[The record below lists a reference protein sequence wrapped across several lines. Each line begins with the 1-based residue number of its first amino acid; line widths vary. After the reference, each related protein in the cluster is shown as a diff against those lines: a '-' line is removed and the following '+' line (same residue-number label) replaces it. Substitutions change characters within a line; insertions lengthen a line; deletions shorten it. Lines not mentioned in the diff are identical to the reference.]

1 MSLLKK
7 LVGLTIGA
15 AAVGA
20 AAYFLNRNEHTEEY
34 EHIWGPEDEADAED
48 GTAETAEPADDASA
62 EAEEAPAAPEGN
74 RCRSRRRS
82 SRSGG
87 RPWAGPRWR

>member
-34 EHIWGPEDEADAED
+34 RAYLGP
-48 GTAETAEPADDASA
+48 
-62 EAEEAPAAPEGN
+62 
-74 RCRSRRRS
+74 
-82 SRSGG
+82 GG
-87 RPWAGPRWR
+87 

>member
-1 MSLLKK
+1 MFSGKCRAVRRLRGSYDVFTEKA
-7 LVGLTIGA
+7 GWTDDCA

-62 EAEEAPAAPEGN
+62 RG
-74 RCRSRRRS
+74 RRS
-82 SRSGG
+82 
-87 RPWAGPRWR
+87 PRCT

>member
-20 AAYFLNRNEHTEEY
+20 AAYFLNRNEHTLSLI
-34 EHIWGPEDEADAED
+34 HI
-48 GTAETAEPADDASA
+48 
-62 EAEEAPAAPEGN
+62 
-74 RCRSRRRS
+74 
-82 SRSGG
+82 
-87 RPWAGPRWR
+87 

>member
-34 EHIWGPEDEADAED
+34 EHIWG
-48 GTAETAEPADDASA
+48 
-62 EAEEAPAAPEGN
+62 
-74 RCRSRRRS
+74 RRMKQ
-82 SRSGG
+82 
-87 RPWAGPRWR
+87 RPRMALPRPPSPLTMRLPRPKKPPLHLKKPLPLP